1 MYMLPCLIAMLL
13 LVPHISYK
21 QYSWPAGLFV
31 LGFVAFP
38 MPEIFPKHYWLFHSL
53 WHVLLAAG
61 YYELYALIEFD
72 SNTVYKKAQRHKH
85 VRVKKQ
91 TGQSLKQGVTVSEV
105 DKLGPS
111 QVPSA
116 FLNLIL
122 DYQHDPR
129 LAQNIYFIQERH
141 PYIGSL
147 SSEMAGDSKNA
158 FLHGGDDSRHALM
171 LH

>member
-1 MYMLPCLIAMLL
+1 M
-13 LVPHISYK
+13 

-72 SNTVYKKAQRHKH
+72 SNTVYKKAQQHK
-85 VRVKKQ
+85 RLRAKKQ
-91 TGQSLKQGVTVSEV
+91 TGQPLKQGVIVSEV

-111 QVPSA
+111 QVSSA
-116 FLNLIL
+116 LF
-122 DYQHDPR
+122 DPKTS
-129 LAQNIYFIQERH
+129 F
-141 PYIGSL
+141 
-147 SSEMAGDSKNA
+147 
-158 FLHGGDDSRHALM
+158 
-171 LH
+171 

>member
-1 MYMLPCLIAMLL
+1 MPIILI
-13 LVPHISYK
+13 VPHVI

-72 SNTVYKKAQRHKH
+72 SNTVYKKAQQHK
-85 VRVKKQ
+85 RLRAKKQ
-91 TGQSLKQGVTVSEV
+91 TGQPLKQGVIVSEV

-111 QVPSA
+111 QVSSA
-116 FLNLIL
+116 LFDPKTSFL
-122 DYQHDPR
+122 
-129 LAQNIYFIQERH
+129 IQKHH
-141 PYIGSL
+141 PYTGKSN
-147 SSEMAGDSKNA
+147 SETSGDSKSALWRCFRACFDVASA
-158 FLHGGDDSRHALM
+158 FAI
-171 LH
+171 

>member
-1 MYMLPCLIAMLL
+1 MNTIIHYALQLAAPSEAHTAATLCLCICCVAALPIILI
-13 LVPHISYK
+13 VPHVI

-72 SNTVYKKAQRHKH
+72 SNTVYKKAQQHK
-85 VRVKKQ
+85 RLRAKKQ
-91 TGQSLKQGVTVSEV
+91 TGQPLKQGVIVSEV

-111 QVPSA
+111 QV
-116 FLNLIL
+116 
-122 DYQHDPR
+122 
-129 LAQNIYFIQERH
+129 
-141 PYIGSL
+141 
-147 SSEMAGDSKNA
+147 SSG
-158 FLHGGDDSRHALM
+158 HALM
-171 LH
+171 LHQLAEFKELLLWMCSSVNSLFTNNAS